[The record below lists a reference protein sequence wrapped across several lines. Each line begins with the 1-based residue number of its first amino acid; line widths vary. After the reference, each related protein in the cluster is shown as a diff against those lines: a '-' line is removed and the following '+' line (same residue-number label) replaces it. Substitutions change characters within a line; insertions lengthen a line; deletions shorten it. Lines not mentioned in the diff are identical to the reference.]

1 MTARER
7 LGPEERSRFNVQ
19 YIRANAAA
27 KDLAERHEEL
37 SLIPIGQPDAVPKK
51 QWRKKK
57 NHGKANAPG
66 LTAAQSSD
74 KDRLEADRLARGK
87 ARAVTP
93 ELEMERV
100 PATPPQRK
108 RTNTLV
114 ERTPGKPPTP
124 ARAAPALPQ
133 SPEQS
138 SIPPSTAPARLYK
151 GKGGRERTRTT
162 KGAESKALGLLAESQ
177 PRE

>member
-1 MTARER
+1 MDVYKAVQDVMTVRDR
-7 LGPEERSRFNVQ
+7 LGPEERSRFDIQ
-19 YIRANAAA
+19 YLRANAAA

-37 SLIPIGQPDAVPKK
+37 SLISIGQPDAVPKK
-51 QWRKKK
+51 QWRKEK
-57 NHGKANAPG
+57 NHGKANASG

-87 ARAVTP
+87 ERAVTP

-114 ERTPGKPPTP
+114 ERTSGKASDPCPSCPGITTVPRTV
-124 ARAAPALPQ
+124 LTF
-133 SPEQS
+133 SDT
-138 SIPPSTAPARLYK
+138 SIYNTS
-151 GKGGRERTRTT
+151 
-162 KGAESKALGLLAESQ
+162 
-177 PRE
+177 

>member
-1 MTARER
+1 
-7 LGPEERSRFNVQ
+7 V
-19 YIRANAAA
+19 A

-37 SLIPIGQPDAVPKK
+37 SLVPIDQPDAVPKK

-66 LTAAQSSD
+66 LTAAQSGD
-74 KDRLEADRLARGK
+74 KDGLEADRLARGK

-93 ELEMERV
+93 EIEMKRV

-124 ARAAPALPQ
+124 ARAAPTLPQ

-138 SIPPSTAPARLYK
+138 SPPPMPPSTAPAILYK
-151 GKGGRERTRTT
+151 GKGGRERIRTV
-162 KGAESKALGLLAESQ
+162 KGGESKAKALLAESQ
-177 PRE
+177 PQE

>member
-1 MTARER
+1 MAVRDR
-7 LGPEERSRFNVQ
+7 LGPEERSRFDVQ
-19 YIRANAAA
+19 Y
-27 KDLAERHEEL
+27 
-37 SLIPIGQPDAVPKK
+37 LIPIGQPDAVPKK

-87 ARAVTP
+87 ARAITP

-114 ERTPGKPPTP
+114 ER
-124 ARAAPALPQ
+124 
-133 SPEQS
+133 
-138 SIPPSTAPARLYK
+138 
-151 GKGGRERTRTT
+151 GRERTRTT

>member
-1 MTARER
+1 MDVYKAVQDVMTVRDR
-7 LGPEERSRFNVQ
+7 LGPEERSRFDIQ
-19 YIRANAAA
+19 YLGANAVA
-27 KDLAERHEEL
+27 KDLAGCHEEL

-57 NHGKANAPG
+57 NHGKVNAPG
-66 LTAAQSSD
+66 STAAQSSD
-74 KDRLEADRLARGK
+74 KDRLEADRLSRGK
-87 ARAVTP
+87 VRAITP

-124 ARAAPALPQ
+124 L
-133 SPEQS
+133 
-138 SIPPSTAPARLYK
+138 
-151 GKGGRERTRTT
+151 
-162 KGAESKALGLLAESQ
+162 
-177 PRE
+177 

>member
-1 MTARER
+1 
-7 LGPEERSRFNVQ
+7 V
-19 YIRANAAA
+19 A
-27 KDLAERHEEL
+27 KDLAKRYKNPF
-37 SLIPIGQPDAVPKK
+37 LIPIGQPNTVPKK
-51 QWRKKK
+51 QWWKKK

-66 LTAAQSSD
+66 LTVAQGSD

-114 ERTPGKPPTP
+114 EWTPRKPPTP
-124 ARAAPALPQ
+124 A
-133 SPEQS
+133 
-138 SIPPSTAPARLYK
+138 
-151 GKGGRERTRTT
+151 
-162 KGAESKALGLLAESQ
+162 
-177 PRE
+177 